1 MRLPSYHWR
10 VDPSNQPTLLPDLSD
25 ARDTAEVDTAAYS
38 SDTISGVNSLAP
50 ATLMKPTAGG
60 RALERIVS

>member
-10 VDPSNQPTLLPDLSD
+10 VDLSAKPTLLPNLSD

-38 SDTISGVNSLAP
+38 SDTISGVILWPLLRYQS
-50 ATLMKPTAGG
+50 
-60 RALERIVS
+60 